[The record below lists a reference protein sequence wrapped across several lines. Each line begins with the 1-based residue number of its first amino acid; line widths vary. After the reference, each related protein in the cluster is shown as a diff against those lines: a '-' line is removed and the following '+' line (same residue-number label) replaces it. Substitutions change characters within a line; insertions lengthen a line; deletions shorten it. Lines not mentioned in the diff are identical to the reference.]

1 MAGTFNGAVP
11 APSVEHGYHF
21 HFGNIEKRLNSTKAF
36 DYGVLKDLERC
47 DFKKPTSMEHPVIY
61 CTINSINISPQ
72 WNYCHCEETKSFYWI
87 DDITT
92 LRANIWQISLSID
105 PLATYREAILKTK
118 TFIEY
123 GFNSDASGATFRLQD
138 ARQNVAR
145 RPTVSTV
152 AVDITD
158 GNLDPD
164 TGVYMLS
171 CVGKGGLA
179 TYAVNQTTMN
189 TLLTALS
196 ALWEAETKV
205 MVDWKLALPEFMN
218 KFVFGSS
225 AVENIRSCYW
235 LPINFGRYGAGRQ
248 TPITLGGFDTA
259 VSGRIVSM
267 KDNRKVTTAIPIP
280 WPADDWKRM
289 NCQIQVYVPNIGVVG
304 IPVDQCND
312 AVTVDI
318 EWCLTLIDG
327 SVTVRVSAGDYT
339 AFVGSTNISSPYGIG
354 ASNIDPIKAMGGAS
368 TIVGGAMEFGG
379 GVGAAILTPGLIGKA
394 SGVQAA
400 MQGAA
405 TAAEGLRQTIT
416 PITQSVGFTAGASQT
431 LLPTE
436 ARLTLLY
443 YPPIDDAG
451 YQGLYGYPVMK
462 VATPVSG
469 YCKTR
474 GFSCQPEGA
483 MPDEI
488 AYINRAMDSGV
499 FIE

>member
-21 HFGNIEKRLNSTKAF
+21 HFGNVEKRVNSTKAF
-36 DYGVLKDLERC
+36 DYGVLKDEERC

-92 LRANIWQISLSID
+92 LRANIWQFSLSLD
-105 PLATYREAILKTK
+105 PLATYRDTILKTK

-123 GFNSDASGATFRLQD
+123 GFNSDASGPEFRLQD

-145 RPTVSTV
+145 RPRVSTLSM
-152 AVDITD
+152 DITD

-164 TGVYMLS
+164 KGVYMLS
-171 CVGKGGLA
+171 CVGKDGLA
-179 TYAVNQTTMN
+179 TYAVDQSTMQS
-189 TLLTALS
+189 LLKTIS
-196 ALWEAETKV
+196 ALWEVETKA
-205 MVDWKLALPEFMN
+205 MVDWKIALPEFMN
-218 KFVFGSS
+218 KFVFGST

-235 LPINFGRYGAGRQ
+235 LPIDFGRYGAGRQ
-248 TPITLGGFDTA
+248 TAITLGGFDTA
-259 VSGRIVSM
+259 VTGRIVSM
-267 KDNRKVTTAIPIP
+267 SDNRCVKTSIPIP
-280 WPADDWKRM
+280 WPADDWKRI
-289 NCQIQVYVPNIGVVG
+289 NCQIQVYVPNVGVVG
-304 IPVDQCND
+304 IPVDQCNN

-318 EWCLTLIDG
+318 DWCLTLIDG
-327 SVTVRVSAGDYT
+327 SVTVKVSAGDYT
-339 AFVGSTNISSPYGIG
+339 CFVGSTNISSPYGIG
-354 ASNIDPIKAMGGAS
+354 SSNIDPIKAMSGATS
-368 TIVGGAMEFGG
+368 IVGGALEFGG
-379 GVGAAILTPGLIGKA
+379 GIGAAVLTPGIIGKA
-394 SGVQAA
+394 DGVRNA
-400 MQGAA
+400 MAGVTQ
-405 TAAEGLRQTIT
+405 AAEGVREAIT
-416 PITQSVGFTAGASQT
+416 PITQSVGYTAGASQT

-436 ARLTLLY
+436 AKLTLLY

-451 YQGLYGYPVMK
+451 YQGMYGYPVMK
-462 VATPVSG
+462 VGTPATG

-483 MPDEI
+483 KPDEI